1 MKKER
6 TFLLIG
12 IILLSIFGLIMIY
25 SASNVWSEYKFN
37 DPYKYIKSQGL
48 FLIVGY
54 ITLFIISKIS
64 YLEYKK
70 KSNII
75 FIICTVLLSLVLI
88 PGIGTNKK
96 YKKRSITHIRS
107 TLISIWSNN
116 VRTGLWYRS
125 SYSYDY
131 NSIIIYKWSK
141 NEFLY

>member
-37 DPYKYIKSQGL
+37 DSYKYIKSQGL

-54 ITLFIISKIS
+54 IALFIISKIS

-70 KSNII
+70 KSNLI

-88 PGIGTNKK
+88 PGIGTVRNGSRSWCGIVSFCIQPSEFTKLGLIIFTSK
-96 YKKRSITHIRS
+96 Y
-107 TLISIWSNN
+107 LSNN
-116 VRTGLWYRS
+116 QKE
-125 SYSYDY
+125 
-131 NSIIIYKWSK
+131 IK
-141 NEFLY
+141 NIKNRKTQPI

>member
-54 ITLFIISKIS
+54 IALFIISKI
-64 YLEYKK
+64 
-70 KSNII
+70 
-75 FIICTVLLSLVLI
+75 
-88 PGIGTNKK
+88 
-96 YKKRSITHIRS
+96 
-107 TLISIWSNN
+107 
-116 VRTGLWYRS
+116 
-125 SYSYDY
+125 
-131 NSIIIYKWSK
+131 
-141 NEFLY
+141 NEFNQTESKSMTIQSFTKSHQNTKLCHFDSVKS

>member
-54 ITLFIISKIS
+54 IALFIISKIS
-64 YLEYKK
+64 YLDSKGLSDFLDKPLSFLSFCHLHQFFDDCLVVSHFECFLKVVGGRLL
-70 KSNII
+70 
-75 FIICTVLLSLVLI
+75 FVLGQFNFTS
-88 PGIGTNKK
+88 
-96 YKKRSITHIRS
+96 
-107 TLISIWSNN
+107 
-116 VRTGLWYRS
+116 
-125 SYSYDY
+125 
-131 NSIIIYKWSK
+131 
-141 NEFLY
+141 